1 MRAEHSVRHRHLMI
15 FLSFA
20 LIILLTA
27 ACQPQPVKPSQNEGA
42 VLVTVSILP
51 QAYFVERIGGDAV
64 RVNVMVGPGEEAHT
78 YEPKPE
84 QMKAL
89 SLSPVF
95 FSIGVEYED
104 TWIPRFADVNPEMV
118 FVNSAA
124 SIIRIEAPDAHTHS
138 DTADQDDQTDESSES
153 VLHADPHVWLAPEN
167 GKIIAAN
174 IRDALITLA
183 PEKSALF
190 EENFESLIMDID
202 ALDARINAT
211 LAGKSQRSFMVF
223 HPAWGYFAYQYDL
236 EQIPVQVGGQ
246 EPSVSEMA
254 ELVQIARKE
263 QIKVIFIQPTFST
276 ANAQAIADEIGAK
289 VAIVDPLARDWL
301 DNLATVAET
310 FAAALRD

>member
-1 MRAEHSVRHRHLMI
+1 MHAEHPARHRHLFF
-15 FLSFA
+15 FLPFA
-20 LIILLTA
+20 LIILFTT
-27 ACQPQPVKPSQNEGA
+27 ACQPQSVKLSQDEGA

-89 SLSPVF
+89 SLSPIF

-104 TWIPRFADVNPEMV
+104 VWIPRFANVNPEMMIID
-118 FVNSAA
+118 SAA
-124 SIIRIEAPDAHTHS
+124 GIKRIDAPDSHTYS
-138 DTADQDDQTDESSES
+138 DTVGQDDRADEAHET
-153 VLHADPHVWLAPEN
+153 VLHTDPHVWLAPEN

-174 IRDALITLA
+174 ILDALINLA
-183 PEKSALF
+183 PGKSALF

-202 ALDARINAT
+202 ALDLRINTA

-223 HPAWGYFAYQYDL
+223 HPAWGYFAHQYDL

-263 QIKVIFIQPTFST
+263 QIRVIFVQPTFST
-276 ANAQAIADEIGAK
+276 ANVQAIADEIDAK

-301 DNLATVAET
+301 GNLATVAET
-310 FAAALRD
+310 FATALSD